1 MTATGKPIKPIKYLV
16 SGWLVVPNADGEE
29 VYKPFK
35 KLIDEECL
43 ARQYFA
49 MMACRNSPC
58 MHTKVDSIE
67 CIWCAD

>member
-1 MTATGKPIKPIKYLV
+1 MTATVKPIKYLV
-16 SGWLVVPNADGEE
+16 NGWLVVPNADGEE

-35 KLIDEECL
+35 KLIDEEYL

-49 MMACRNSPC
+49 MMVCRNCPY
-58 MHTKVDSIE
+58 MYTKVDSIE

>member
-1 MTATGKPIKPIKYLV
+1 MTAAVKPIKYLV

-35 KLIDEECL
+35 KLIDEEYL

-49 MMACRNSPC
+49 MMVCRNSPY
-58 MHTKVDSIE
+58 MHVKVDSIE

>member
-1 MTATGKPIKPIKYLV
+1 MTATVKPIKYLV
-16 SGWLVVPNADGEE
+16 SGWLVDTNADGEE

-49 MMACRNSPC
+49 MMGCRNSPYVY
-58 MHTKVDSIE
+58 TKVDSIE